1 MTEEK
6 IKMIFEKD
14 LGIYS
19 NFWLLIIGVLI
30 GAFSTP
36 FLQSVQLEFNIL
48 GIGIVS
54 LTIGSSIVAISVTY
68 LLIHIAWYVAQN
80 RNPFRIRDKLFKEYL
95 EAKEELRLKNRF
107 LTDPDSNQN
116 DRIVANV

>member
-19 NFWLLIIGVLI
+19 NFWLLIIGVPI

-80 RNPFRIRDKLFKEYL
+80 RNPFRIRDKLLKEYL

>member
-80 RNPFRIRDKLFKEYL
+80 RNPFRIRDKLLKEYL

>member
-1 MTEEK
+1 
-6 IKMIFEKD
+6 MIFEKD

-80 RNPFRIRDKLFKEYL
+80 RNPFRIRDKLLKEYL